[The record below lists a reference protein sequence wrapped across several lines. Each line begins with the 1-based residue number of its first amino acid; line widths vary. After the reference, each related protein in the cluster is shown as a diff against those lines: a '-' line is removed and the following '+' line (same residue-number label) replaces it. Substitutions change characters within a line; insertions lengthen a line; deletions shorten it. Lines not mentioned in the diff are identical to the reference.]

1 MTYKLYSIDGID
13 EPSRTRLE
21 RAGIRNT
28 DDLLRRCATRAG
40 RAEASDTTGI
50 AETALLKWVHVADL
64 MRITGI
70 GAEYAELLD
79 AVGVDTIKELQRRCA
94 PNLADRLRAVNVDR
108 RLTRA
113 VPSAQRVAR
122 WIDEANHLPPVIT
135 H

>member
-1 MTYKLYSIDGID
+1 MTYRIYNIDGID
-13 EPSRTRLE
+13 ERSRSRLE

-28 DDLLRRCATRAG
+28 DDLLRRCATPAG

-50 AETALLKWVHVADL
+50 DEATLLKWVNVADL

-79 AVGVDTIKELQRRCA
+79 AVGVDTIKELQHRCA
-94 PNLADRLRAVNVDR
+94 PNLAERLRAVNLDR

-122 WIDEANHLPPVIT
+122 WIHEANHLPQVIC